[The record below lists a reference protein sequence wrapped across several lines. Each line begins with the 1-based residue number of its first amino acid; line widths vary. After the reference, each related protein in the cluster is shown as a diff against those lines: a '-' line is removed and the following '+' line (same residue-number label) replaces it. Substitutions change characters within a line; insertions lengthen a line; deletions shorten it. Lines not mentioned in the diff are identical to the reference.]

1 VRGGIFMACAELFD
15 FRSGKKW
22 QVSHYLLER
31 TA

>member
-1 VRGGIFMACAELFD
+1 MACAELFD